1 MGIEHIVWDGEHYQA
16 YPFVNTPRLN
26 YLYDQDANGSFYIRN
41 SDNIENDRT
50 CDYVY
55 VNYKLM
61 PAQPYNTDVIIAGN
75 WTTEESAGYV
85 MTYDEQE
92 KSYNAQILQKQGYYS
107 YQYLLCDKDG
117 QTHIMPEEGSFF
129 ETENRYQA
137 FVYYKGVSERTWR
150 LLGYQ
155 QIVMR

>member
-1 MGIEHIVWDGEHYQA
+1 
-16 YPFVNTPRLN
+16 
-26 YLYDQDANGSFYIRN
+26 
-41 SDNIENDRT
+41 
-50 CDYVY
+50 
-55 VNYKLM
+55 M
-61 PAQPYNTDVIIAGN
+61 PAQPYSTDVIIAGN